1 MYFRCIQDV
10 FDVFSKKCILSEYT
24 EYSAKYTLLD
34 ELPVFKEL
42 FADVLHFAPMKSK
55 LQAAQVVLSLLDD
68 SDKMERS
75 GINGK
80 IHARKFK
87 YQEVA
92 QQELQLIEQLSSE
105 N

>member
-1 MYFRCIQDV
+1 MVAY
-10 FDVFSKKCILSEYT
+10 
-24 EYSAKYTLLD
+24 